1 MPRQWESGKFQFVS
15 LRDPRARNPCF
26 LVLRPNPGR
35 TSVAPT
41 QLNNPMTKL
50 LLSFVVTAGFSMTAS
65 ADEAETAKQMEAGK
79 ASFMLCAACHGMDAK
94 GVQAGP
100 SKMAPTLV
108 ESKITTGDPATL
120 ALVILHGIQKEGT
133 EYLMMMA
140 PLGAALDDE
149 KLAAVM
155 TYVRGSFGNKAAA
168 VTTADAKKYREQWK
182 DIKTPV
188 TRAKLAELSAAP
200 K

>member
-1 MPRQWESGKFQFVS
+1 MH
-15 LRDPRARNPCF
+15 
-26 LVLRPNPGR
+26 
-35 TSVAPT
+35 
-41 QLNNPMTKL
+41 KL
-50 LLSFVVTAGFSMTAS
+50 LLTFVATVGFSMNAS
-65 ADEAETAKQMEAGK
+65 ADEAETAKQMETGK

-100 SKMAPTLV
+100 SKMAPTLI
-108 ESKITTGDPATL
+108 ESKIATGDPATM
-120 ALVILHGIQKEGT
+120 ALVILNGIQKEGT
-133 EYLMMMA
+133 EYMMMMA

-155 TYVRGSFGNKAAA
+155 TYVRGSFGNKASA

-182 DIKTPV
+182 DVKAPV
-188 TRAKLAELSAAP
+188 TRAKLAELAAAP

>member
-1 MPRQWESGKFQFVS
+1 M
-15 LRDPRARNPCF
+15 ARSSEKNPQIRYF
-26 LVLRPNPGR
+26 LVLRQNPWR
-35 TSVAPT
+35 TSVAAAQEIIT
-41 QLNNPMTKL
+41 SMQKL
-50 LLSFVVTAGFSMTAS
+50 LLPFVVTAGFSMNAF

-94 GVQAGP
+94 GVAAGP

-108 ESKITTGDPATL
+108 ESKVALGDPAVL
-120 ALVILHGIQKEGT
+120 ALVLINGIQKEGT
-133 EYLMMMA
+133 EYLMAMA

-168 VTTADAKKYREQWK
+168 VTVAEATKYREQWK
-182 DIKTPV
+182 DTKAPV
-188 TRAKLAELSAAP
+188 TRAKLAELAAAP

>member
-1 MPRQWESGKFQFVS
+1 MPRSGESDKIQFIS
-15 LRDPRARNPCF
+15 QRDPHAQNRCF
-26 LVLRPNPGR
+26 LVLRGYLR
-35 TSVAPT
+35 RISVTATQATTS
-41 QLNNPMTKL
+41 MHKL
-50 LLSFVVTAGFSMTAS
+50 LFSLVVTAGFSMSAT

-100 SKMAPTLV
+100 SKMAPTLI
-108 ESKITTGDPATL
+108 ESKIALGDPAIM
-120 ALVILHGIQKEGT
+120 ALVVLNGIQKEGT
-133 EYLMMMA
+133 EYMMAMA

-168 VTTADAKKYREQWK
+168 VTAADAKKYREQWK
-182 DIKTPV
+182 DVKLPV
-188 TRAKLAELSAAP
+188 TRAKIAELSAA